1 MRDPDCIFCRIVAGE
16 MPCHRIFEN
25 DAVLAFL
32 DINPTARGH
41 VLVIPKE
48 HAPDL
53 ASAEA
58 EPLREVMAVLPRI
71 AAAAVEGV
79 GAEGFNVL
87 QSNGRCAG
95 QVVPHVHFHVV
106 PRVPDDGIGLGFRQ
120 KPAVEDDFPKTAAA
134 VRAALSEREG

>member
-1 MRDPDCIFCRIVAGE
+1 MTMRDPECIFCKIVAGE
-16 MPCHRIFEN
+16 MPCRKIFEN

-48 HAPDL
+48 HASDL
-53 ASAEA
+53 LSTEA
-58 EPLREVMAVLPRI
+58 DALREVTAVLPKI
-71 AAAAVEGV
+71 AAAAVAGV
-79 GAEGFNVL
+79 GAEGFNIL

-120 KPAVEDDFPKTAAA
+120 KPAVEDDFPKTAEAI
-134 VRAALSEREG
+134 RGALN